1 VKFWKTFDIEVIKFK
16 EGHHELDFEIEDK
29 FFQSFED
36 NELLKKGKLTV
47 RVIMEKGV
55 NVIEL
60 TFLIK
65 GTVELTC
72 DRSLEVFDHNL
83 NITEKM
89 IYKYGP
95 EEQEIDENVY
105 MITRDTPSIN
115 VAQLIY
121 EFILL
126 ALPAKKIHPD
136 YKNELDD
143 EDDFDTEGGFVF
155 LDEEIEESEDSN
167 EDEEP
172 KPVDPRWEQ
181 LLKLKNKEQS

>member
-1 VKFWKTFDIEVIKFK
+1 M
-16 EGHHELDFEIEDK
+16 
-29 FFQSFED
+29 QSLEH
-36 NELLKKGKLTV
+36 NELLKKGKLKV
-47 RVIMEKGV
+47 RVIMEKGA

-83 NITEKM
+83 NITERM

-121 EFILL
+121 EFILF
-126 ALPAKKIHPD
+126 ALPAKKIPPD

-143 EDDFDTEGGFVF
+143 EDDFDTEGGYVF

-167 EDEEP
+167 EEEEA